1 MRMADDLKSR
11 FGAFLRGRR
20 SIRRFRPEDV
30 PRDLVRELLDAAC
43 QAPSAHNRQPWRFV
57 ALERG
62 EARRDLVDALSRRF
76 RRDLEADGIPADE
89 VDRRL
94 TRSQERL
101 GGAPWLIVLCLSARE
116 MDVYPDPVRRQ
127 AEREMA
133 LQSCALAGGHLLLA
147 AHASGLGACWMCAP
161 LFAPEVVRQTLTLPD
176 DWEPQAAIA
185 LGYPAE
191 PGAARGRKPVDE
203 VTLWR

>member
-1 MRMADDLKSR
+1 MAEDLKSG
-11 FGAFLRGRR
+11 FGAFLHGRR

-30 PRDLVRELLDAAC
+30 PRGLVRELLEAAC

-62 EARRDLVDALSRRF
+62 EARRELVDALSRRF

-89 VDRRL
+89 VGHRL
-94 TRSQERL
+94 ARSQERL
-101 GGAPWLIVLCLSARE
+101 GGAPWLIVLCLSTRE
-116 MDVYPDPVRRQ
+116 MDVYADAGRGQ

-161 LFAPEVVRQTLTLPD
+161 LFAPDVVRQALALPN
-176 DWEPQAAIA
+176 DWEPQAAIV

-191 PGAARGRKPVDE
+191 SGEARGRKPVDE